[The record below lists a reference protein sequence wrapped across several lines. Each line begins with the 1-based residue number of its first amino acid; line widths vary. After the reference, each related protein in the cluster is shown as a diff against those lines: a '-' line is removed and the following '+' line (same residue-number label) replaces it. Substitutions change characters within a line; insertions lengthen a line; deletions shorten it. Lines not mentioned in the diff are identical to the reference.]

1 MKNYEK
7 YADEIMGYR
16 EYNNYDFCES
26 FVQRYILE
34 PNNVKCVDTPCVKC
48 HMLQTLWLLE
58 EYEEPEEPE
67 IDWSKV
73 EVDTPILVRDN
84 ENEKWLK
91 RHFAKHECGTVYAWN
106 GGKTS
111 WTKECM
117 TNWKYAKLAESEEDK
132 E

>member
-7 YADEIMGYR
+7 YADEIR
-16 EYNNYDFCES
+16 EYEGNYFCNE
-26 FVQRYILE
+26 FIKPNILKTKSCIDMSC
-34 PNNVKCVDTPCVKC
+34 NQCS
-48 HMLQTLWLLE
+48 MLQMLWLLE
-58 EYEEPEEPE
+58 DYKESKEPEV
-67 IDWSKV
+67 DWSNV

-84 ENEKWLK
+84 ENEEWLK
-91 RHFAKHECGTVYAWN
+91 RHFAKHEWGTVYSWN

-117 TNWKYAKLAESEEDK
+117 TSWKYAKLAESEE